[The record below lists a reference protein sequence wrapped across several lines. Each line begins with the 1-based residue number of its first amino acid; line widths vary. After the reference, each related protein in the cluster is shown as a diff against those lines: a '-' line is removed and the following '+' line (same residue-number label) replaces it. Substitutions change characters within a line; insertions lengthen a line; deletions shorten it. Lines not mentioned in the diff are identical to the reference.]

1 MPYSVVTRIASLMS
15 VTTFFCTIIIVWKR
29 PLIRIGSRP
38 PVLVNVSSVEAATEV
53 DSVLTVTAVPPH
65 FITNYDV
72 LALLYVNNTTERV
85 HINETDEI
93 LMQRNKIKEV
103 MILFS
108 KS

>member
-1 MPYSVVTRIASLMS
+1 MPYSVVTGIASLVS
-15 VTTFFCTIIIVWKR
+15 VTTLFCIFIIMWQH
-29 PLIRIGSRP
+29 PLTRIGSRP

-53 DSVLTVTAVPPH
+53 DNVLTVTAVPPH

-72 LALLYVNNTTERV
+72 LALLYVNSTTERV